1 AGSVVVSCAHLVDT
15 PLARNLVGRRPMV
28 RVEHKGRGVNHSIN
42 MEIKIEQVSADRRR
56 DCSESDRWSGCALA
70 VLGTL
75 AFGMDVQVGDMSFAE
90 RDEVPERTEIRL
102 QRRDGLPIS
111 GDGNGQLARRAGNQI
126 TLELEGE

>member
-1 AGSVVVSCAHLVDT
+1 GQEGEAACENGSDGLGDSDQRGDGERDPELVTKFARFLLIEPAGSVVVSCAHLVDT

-42 MEIKIEQVSADRRR
+42 LEIKIEQVSADRRR

-75 AFGMDVQVGDMSFAE
+75 AFG
-90 RDEVPERTEIRL
+90 P
-102 QRRDGLPIS
+102 
-111 GDGNGQLARRAGNQI
+111 
-126 TLELEGE
+126 